1 MPRNGRPPRKTR
13 TQRLYDRIADIHH
26 LALKLNGYQS
36 SITRYLSSTDLGITS
51 DSLILDA
58 GSGTGL
64 LTLAVQDAGFSA
76 RSIVS
81 LDLSAI
87 SLQILK
93 DECTKRKKRHCNAV
107 PVQGDVLDMPFADET
122 FDAIVMCGVLE
133 YTPLEQGLQE
143 AARVLKHRS
152 PLVLLPVRPSFVGSI
167 LEILYSFKTLR
178 IEDVSL
184 AAGPYFNLITSDRFP
199 VTEPISWSKDI
210 LVYQKR

>member
-1 MPRNGRPPRKTR
+1 MPRNGGAPRKTR
-13 TQRLYDRIADIHH
+13 TQRLYDRIADIQH

-36 SITRYLSSTDLGITS
+36 SIAKYLRSVDLDITS
-51 DSLILDA
+51 DPLILDA

-64 LTLAVQDAGFSA
+64 ITLAVQDAGFNA

-93 DECTKRKKRHCNAV
+93 DECSKRKNTHGNAV

-143 AARVLKHRS
+143 VARVLKQRS

-167 LEILYSFKTLR
+167 LEVLYSFKTLR

-184 AAGPYFNLITSDRFP
+184 AAGPYFNLVTNDRFP
-199 VTEPISWSKDI
+199 VIEPISWSKDI
-210 LVYQKR
+210 LIYAKK

>member
-36 SITRYLSSTDLGITS
+36 SIARYLRSTDLGITS

-64 LTLAVQDAGFSA
+64 LTLAVQDAGFNA

-81 LDLSAI
+81 LDLSTKC
-87 SLQILK
+87 LHILK
-93 DECTKRKKRHCNAV
+93 DEFAKRNKRYEKAAA
-107 PVQGDVLDMPFADET
+107 VQGDVLKMPFADGT
-122 FDAIVMCGVLE
+122 FEAVVMCGVLE

-143 AARVLKHRS
+143 AARVLKQRS

-167 LEILYSFKTLR
+167 LEVLYSFKIL
-178 IEDVSL
+178 EMADVSS
-184 AAGPYFNLITSDRFP
+184 AAAPYFNLVATDRFP
-199 VTEPISWSKDI
+199 VTEPIGWSKNI
-210 LVYQKR
+210 LIFEKK